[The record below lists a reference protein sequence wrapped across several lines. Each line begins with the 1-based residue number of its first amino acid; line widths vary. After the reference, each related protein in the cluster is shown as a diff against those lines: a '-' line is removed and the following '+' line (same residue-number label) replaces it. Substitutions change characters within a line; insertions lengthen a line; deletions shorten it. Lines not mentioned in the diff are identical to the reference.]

1 MCGYG
6 QDEVNGFCPGRP
18 PTLPRI
24 PQMTFDDDDVVGVT
38 TTRTKRKAPSR
49 SGGTR
54 SPTTPGKS
62 GACAPELQLLASMEA
77 GGRAPARYTFSDP
90 PALSQLGQGL
100 DSISKGLQLAASA
113 WPALEAGVCGRPPCL
128 PSQQRGTP
136 AAAALWRLRRRRDAR
151 AGPATSC
158 RYDSS
163 LGLLTKKFIE
173 LVDGALD
180 GVLDLNKAAESLS
193 VRPALCG
200 PPRPT

>member
-1 MCGYG
+1 MASAGS
-6 QDEVNGFCPGRP
+6 RS
-18 PTLPRI
+18 LR
-24 PQMTFDDDDVVGVT
+24 
-38 TTRTKRKAPSR
+38 APSLPPF
-49 SGGTR
+49 SAAGHPGSR
-54 SPTTPGKS
+54 SPV
-62 GACAPELQLLASMEA
+62 AAQAP
-77 GGRAPARYTFSDP
+77 P
-90 PALSQLGQGL
+90 
-100 DSISKGLQLAASA
+100 
-113 WPALEAGVCGRPPCL
+113 
-128 PSQQRGTP
+128 
-136 AAAALWRLRRRRDAR
+136 DAR